1 MTLNDVPNINHD
13 RNQSDIVRIV
23 SPLVEPLSR
32 WQNTYQNYPVLKD
45 SVRRALYTSISRLDA
60 SPRKDDPEQV
70 LLKGLLWHYLY
81 QLEVDSA
88 FSMADS
94 LATLVMRSC
103 PHMTEAA
110 WLKGINLIRAAKI
123 KRGFAMLDSLRSGDR
138 IQNSDFMVDY
148 TKLSVVCFLPL
159 RHSRLDS
166 LALFRF
172 FADSGTRTTMNEN
185 EVVPFSEA
193 WRVSAK
199 SFPRAEMPEL
209 TFSASYTLYQPL
221 PLMIPPYNP
230 NASSRLELDI
240 DSKLFRSVTEPLLYD
255 PELLK
260 YTMEI
265 TITADCNGPACPLND
280 YMRSIVS
287 KDFDAVKQINDL
299 PMLHA
304 ISLRCHNRSVTRNV
318 PGESCAFVAFD
329 LKMSGKSSGSF
340 HETGKKPSGKND
352 TLVVRYLIAMKT
364 SDVVEQK
371 AEAIFQN
378 LLCQFAGFK
387 N

>member
-32 WQNTYQNYPVLKD
+32 WQSTYQNYPVLKD
-45 SVRRALYTSISRLDA
+45 SVKRALYTSIRQLDA
-60 SPRKDDPEQV
+60 SPQNDDPEQL

-94 LATLVMRSC
+94 LATRVMRSC
-103 PHMTEAA
+103 PQMTEAA
-110 WLKGINLIRAAKI
+110 WLKGINLIRAARI
-123 KRGFAMLDSLRSGDR
+123 KRGFAILDSLRSGDR

-148 TKLSVVCFLPL
+148 TKLSVLCFLPL
-159 RHSRLDS
+159 RHSMPDS
-166 LALFRF
+166 LALFLF
-172 FADSGTRTTMNEN
+172 FAESGTRTTMNEN

-230 NASSRLELDI
+230 NSSSRLKLDI
-240 DSKLFRSVTEPLLYD
+240 DSKMFRPLAEPLLYD

-260 YTMEI
+260 YKMEI

-280 YMRSIVS
+280 YMRMIVS
-287 KDFDAVKQINDL
+287 KNFDAVKQINDL
-299 PMLHA
+299 PLLHA
-304 ISLRCHNRSVTRNV
+304 ISLRCHNRSVFRNV
-318 PGESCAFVAFD
+318 PGEYCAFVAFD
-329 LKMSGKSSGSF
+329 LTLSGNPSGSF
-340 HETGKKPSGKND
+340 HESKKKPPGKDD
-352 TLVVRYLIAMKT
+352 TLVVRYCFAMKT
-364 SDVVEQK
+364 SDVVEEK

-378 LLCQFAGFK
+378 LLCQFAGLK